1 MKETYF
7 GYDEVDSQSVDSE
20 LSLSAC
26 SSTDMIDDE
35 EVFKEIG
42 AMSGRVM

>member
-20 LSLSAC
+20 LSLSVC

-35 EVFKEIG
+35 EVFEEVG
-42 AMSGRVM
+42 LTS